1 MNTTRK
7 QILPIEFRPAAEV
20 RLTIQPGIIRR
31 AGVAPLLRKSVPAM
45 MAAKSVQALA
55 IAA

>member
-7 QILPIEFRPAAEV
+7 QSLPIEFRPSTAV
-20 RLTIQPGIIRR
+20 RLAIQPGMIRR
-31 AGVAPLLRKSVPAM
+31 AGLAPLLRKSVPAL
-45 MAAKSVQALA
+45 MAAANDR

>member
-1 MNTTRK
+1 MNTTHK
-7 QILPIEFRPAAEV
+7 QILPIEFHPAAEV
-20 RLTIQPGIIRR
+20 RLAIQPGMICRTGI
-31 AGVAPLLRKSVPAM
+31 APLLRKSVPAM

>member
-20 RLTIQPGIIRR
+20 RLPIQPGIIRR
-31 AGVAPLLRKSVPAM
+31 AGIAPLLRKSVPAM